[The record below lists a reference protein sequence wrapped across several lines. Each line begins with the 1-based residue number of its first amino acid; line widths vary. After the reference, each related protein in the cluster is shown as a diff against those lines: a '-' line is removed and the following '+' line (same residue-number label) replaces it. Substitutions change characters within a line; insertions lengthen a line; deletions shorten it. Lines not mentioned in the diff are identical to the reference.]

1 MRHRETSQTPG
12 DTRRPPS
19 TSRFMRLHDLDDYRV
34 ARGDPDVR
42 GWHVKTRNGER
53 AGKVDS
59 LIVDT
64 EAMQVRYLDVE
75 LDRKTYRLNDECHV
89 LVPLAYARL
98 DEKHDDVLL
107 DSITAAEMAE
117 LQPYHPGQ
125 AITPEPAAEYRDTDA
140 RQFYGTRGGT
150 GSLERRTEAGMAA
163 GDVST
168 RRRQGHTGGA
178 EDQEVRIP
186 LTGDEEVVIEKR
198 AVPTEEL
205 VIRKKPASDQPPS
218 RDSGPRRDH

>member
-12 DTRRPPS
+12 DTRRPLS
-19 TSRFMRLHDLDDYRV
+19 TSRFMRLYDLGDYRV

-75 LDRKTYRLNDECHV
+75 LDRKTYRLKDERHV

-98 DEKHDDVLL
+98 DDKHDDVLL

-117 LQPYHPGQ
+117 LQPYFPGQ
-125 AITPEPAAEYRDTDA
+125 PITPEPSQYPDTDT
-140 RQFYGTRGGT
+140 RQFYGRRGGT
-150 GSLERRTEAGMAA
+150 GALERRTEAEMAA
-163 GDVST
+163 GDVS
-168 RRRQGHTGGA
+168 RPHRQGQAGG
-178 EDQEVRIP
+178 DQEVRIP

-198 AVPTEEL
+198 AVPTEEV
-205 VIRKKPASDQPPS
+205 VIRKKPASDEPPRS
-218 RDSGPRRDH
+218 DSGSRRDH

>member
-1 MRHRETSQTPG
+1 MRHHETPQTPD
-12 DTRRPPS
+12 DTRRPVS
-19 TSRFMRLHDLDDYRV
+19 KNRFMRLYDLSHYKV
-34 ARGDPDVR
+34 ARGDPDVH
-42 GWHVKTRNGER
+42 GWHVKTADGAR

-75 LDRKTYRLNDECHV
+75 LDRKTYRLKDERHV

-98 DEKHDDVLL
+98 DDKHDDVLL
-107 DSITAAEMAE
+107 DSMTAAEMAE

-125 AITPEPAAEYRDTDA
+125 PIIPEPGAEYRDTDT
-140 RQFYGTRGGT
+140 RQFYGTRGGS
-150 GSLERRTEAGMAA
+150 GALDRRSEAEIAA
-163 GDVST
+163 GEV
-168 RRRQGHTGGA
+168 RQNQGGGA

-198 AVPTEEL
+198 ATEEV
-205 VIRKKPASDQPPS
+205 VIRKKPTSDEHRS
-218 RDSGPRRDH
+218 DSGARRDH